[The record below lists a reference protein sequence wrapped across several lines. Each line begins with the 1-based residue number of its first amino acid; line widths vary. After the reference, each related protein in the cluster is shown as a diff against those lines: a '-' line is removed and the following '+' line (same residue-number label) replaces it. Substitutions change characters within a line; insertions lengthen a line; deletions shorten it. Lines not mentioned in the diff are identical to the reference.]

1 MLPPSISVGGSL
13 FIQTV
18 YAAANTEWAA
28 TLPVSI

>member
-1 MLPPSISVGGSL
+1 MLPSSISVGGY
-13 FIQTV
+13 FIQTI